1 MMPLELAKLKD
12 HTTHG
17 GRDRI
22 FFSLSVAWVIDGNC
36 FTETTIKNGCWGSI
50 QERFSIFR
58 LDKRE
63 STILEAWK

>member
-22 FFSLSVAWVIDGNC
+22 FILSVAWVIDKNS

-50 QERFSIFR
+50 KERFSIFR

-63 STILEAWK
+63 STILEA

>member
-22 FFSLSVAWVIDGNC
+22 FFSLSVAWVIDGNS
-36 FTETTIKNGCWGSI
+36 FTETTDRKSVV
-50 QERFSIFR
+50 
-58 LDKRE
+58 
-63 STILEAWK
+63 